1 MMPVRQIETPVRASN
16 PPAPRVFHAGSLV
29 YTKATMLTLM
39 GWLLWGDFVFNFME
53 IVIGSLLPLKIKG
66 MDAPDWFIGM
76 ALTTIPSFLGMALG
90 PVYAVASDRT
100 RTRFGRRIPY
110 LLVTTPVVTILLVM
124 IGFSDKI
131 GHWLHG
137 VFALTSSPH
146 VTLLVVAAVLIGAFS
161 LLNGFM
167 TGAYYNLLNDVVPPE
182 VLARFLAVFRIV
194 GVIATSAFQFYLFGF
209 AKSHMVELIVGSA
222 VLYGVMFMAMSLAVK
237 EGTYPPPAPRE
248 VKSEGF
254 WVSHVKSYIRECF
267 SHRVYWYFFLA
278 SLFWNMSFVVYSFRV
293 FFAQSVGLDLG
304 TFGKLMGVAGIVSA
318 VLLYPA
324 GALGDR
330 WHPMR
335 TMILGMA
342 LLAVAVP
349 CQLVFAFFSLP
360 PAWEPGIYMGL
371 FVLHISVQSVVRASE
386 MPLQMRLLP
395 HDRYA
400 QLGSAAG
407 IIISLGIMAAG
418 VISGV
423 WLEWMKA
430 RETVE
435 LFHYRYLPAWSA
447 LCILI
452 SLGFFL
458 LLYREWK
465 RLGGDQHY
473 TAP

>member
-1 MMPVRQIETPVRASN
+1 MSDLSN
-16 PPAPRVFHAGSLV
+16 PAPADPSGPRLYSAGTLV
-29 YTKATMLTLM
+29 YTKAGLLTLM
-39 GWLLWGDFVFNFME
+39 GWLLWGDFVFSFME
-53 IVIGSLLPLKIKG
+53 IIIGSLLPIKIKT

-76 ALTTIPSFLGMALG
+76 VLSSIPSLLGMVTG
-90 PVYAVASDRT
+90 PVYSVASDRT
-100 RTRFGRRIPY
+100 RTRLGRRIPY
-110 LLVTTPVVTILLVM
+110 LLVTTPLVTLLLVM
-124 IGFSDKI
+124 IGFSDKL
-131 GHWLHG
+131 GLWLHG
-137 VFALTSSPH
+137 VLALTSSPH
-146 VTLLVVAAVLIGAFS
+146 ATLLLFIAVLISVFG

-167 TGAYYNLLNDVVPPE
+167 TGVYYNLLNDVVPPE

-194 GVIATSAFQFYLFGF
+194 GIIATSAFQFYLFGF
-209 AKSHMVELIVGSA
+209 AETHMVELIVGSA
-222 VLYGVMFMAMSLAVK
+222 LLYGVMFMVMSLVVK
-237 EGTYPPPAPRE
+237 EGTYPPPAALP

-254 WVSHVKSYIRECF
+254 WVSHVRSYIRECF

-278 SLFWNMSFVVYSFRV
+278 SLFWNLSFVVYSYRV

-304 TFGKLMGVAGIVSA
+304 TFGQVMGAAGIVSA

-335 TMILGMA
+335 TMILGMV

-349 CQLVFAFFSLP
+349 CQLVFAFFNLP
-360 PAWEPGIYMGL
+360 TGWEPRLYIGL
-371 FVLHISVQSVVRASE
+371 FVLHISVQAVVRASE

-395 HDRYA
+395 RDRYA
-400 QLGSAAG
+400 QFGSAMG
-407 IIISLGIMAAG
+407 IILSLGTIAAG
-418 VISGV
+418 VISGM
-423 WLEWMKA
+423 WLEWLKS

-458 LLYREWK
+458 MLYREWK